1 MCQIGTWVRSLRQG
15 EYGVDESGLQGGKRG
30 WLGWRWVRFA
40 EIGNA
45 WCAMVRLGARVRLGW
60 DLVLELARDEFSKP
74 AIDNKDGDASKRAEF
89 MDGMD
94 TVGSACRRSSP
105 RVAKHIRLGRSI

>member
-1 MCQIGTWVRSLRQG
+1 MDPKGALSL
-15 EYGVDESGLQGGKRG
+15 
-30 WLGWRWVRFA
+30 A
-40 EIGNA
+40 AN
-45 WCAMVRLGARVRLGW
+45 RL
-60 DLVLELARDEFSKP
+60 SKP

-105 RVAKHIRLGRSI
+105 

>member
-1 MCQIGTWVRSLRQG
+1 VVRHG
-15 EYGVDESGLQGGKRG
+15 A
-30 WLGWRWVRFA
+30 RWVRFA
-40 EIGNA
+40 EIGSA
-45 WCAMVRLGARVRLGW
+45 WCAVGSICENWEFVVRYGAPWCAGEAGVGSGGVELVRV
-60 DLVLELARDEFSKP
+60 DFSKP

-105 RVAKHIRLGRSI
+105 